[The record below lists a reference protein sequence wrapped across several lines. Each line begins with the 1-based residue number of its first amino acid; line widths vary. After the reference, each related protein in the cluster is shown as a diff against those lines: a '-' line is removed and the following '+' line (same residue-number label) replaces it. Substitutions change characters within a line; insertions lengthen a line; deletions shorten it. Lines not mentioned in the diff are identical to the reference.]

1 MSQYNSNSKKF
12 LKSKTKRQ
20 NQNQDSSKKQKSSK
34 KSFSY
39 ENEYENGS
47 ESKSKDSE
55 IDEDISK
62 WGKQDNSLAQ
72 LTQNFLNYIKNKGRI
87 NISINELV
95 KDLNVKKRRIYDITN
110 VLQGI
115 GYLEKK
121 GKNEILWIKDS
132 NSITIPNFTSSSKD
146 EITSENYISN
156 YTELKK
162 ELGDLKKQKSTIED
176 NLNKYR
182 EEFKL
187 ISQKN
192 EFPKYGYITF
202 DDITDLSI
210 NDKVNFMIVKAPK
223 GTLINVIDDDESKKA
238 YNKIKTQMENG
249 KIKKDEKLLST
260 LENLHHIF
268 FTSQDKELKIYKID
282 NGKIKE
288 QLFEEKSNNN
298 YLNQNLQNNN
308 INNTNCIYSKDL
320 ENIKIGNNF
329 NNNGN
334 LSTEKN
340 NQNIFSFDQIN
351 LENFIRQQNNKQ
363 YFNFD
368 NNNNNPKEK
377 MNNIK
382 ENSNTDKSN
391 INVGISNIF
400 KK

>member
-162 ELGDLKKQKSTIED
+162 ELGELKKQKSTI
-176 NLNKYR
+176 
-182 EEFKL
+182 
-187 ISQKN
+187 
-192 EFPKYGYITF
+192 
-202 DDITDLSI
+202 
-210 NDKVNFMIVKAPK
+210 V
-223 GTLINVIDDDESKKA
+223 
-238 YNKIKTQMENG
+238 
-249 KIKKDEKLLST
+249 
-260 LENLHHIF
+260 
-268 FTSQDKELKIYKID
+268 
-282 NGKIKE
+282 
-288 QLFEEKSNNN
+288 
-298 YLNQNLQNNN
+298 
-308 INNTNCIYSKDL
+308 
-320 ENIKIGNNF
+320 
-329 NNNGN
+329 
-334 LSTEKN
+334 
-340 NQNIFSFDQIN
+340 
-351 LENFIRQQNNKQ
+351 
-363 YFNFD
+363 
-368 NNNNNPKEK
+368 
-377 MNNIK
+377 
-382 ENSNTDKSN
+382 
-391 INVGISNIF
+391 
-400 KK
+400 

>member
-1 MSQYNSNSKKF
+1 
-12 LKSKTKRQ
+12 
-20 NQNQDSSKKQKSSK
+20 
-34 KSFSY
+34 
-39 ENEYENGS
+39 
-47 ESKSKDSE
+47 
-55 IDEDISK
+55 
-62 WGKQDNSLAQ
+62 
-72 LTQNFLNYIKNKGRI
+72 
-87 NISINELV
+87 
-95 KDLNVKKRRIYDITN
+95 
-110 VLQGI
+110 
-115 GYLEKK
+115 
-121 GKNEILWIKDS
+121 
-132 NSITIPNFTSSSKD
+132 
-146 EITSENYISN
+146 
-156 YTELKK
+156 
-162 ELGDLKKQKSTIED
+162 
-176 NLNKYR
+176 
-182 EEFKL
+182 
-187 ISQKN
+187 
-192 EFPKYGYITF
+192 
-202 DDITDLSI
+202 
-210 NDKVNFMIVKAPK
+210 MIVKAPK
-223 GTLINVIDDDESKKA
+223 GTLNNVIDDDESKKA

-298 YLNQNLQNNN
+298 NLNQNLQNNN